1 MLPKRTSVMNSA
13 LLTYS
18 RPAQVVAKSLLDV
31 WLSGNR
37 HHLRTVLEDIA
48 LMPAPLDTSHE
59 FERIDLLKC
68 VAWRMKESE
77 ELFTPYAES
86 PLTAVWFDLLR
97 HLSAAP
103 SLRAGKF
110 RAGNSYLNSAPA
122 VLRYQTSGKLTC
134 AVDQTIE

>member
-1 MLPKRTSVMNSA
+1 MLPKRDSVMNSA

-18 RPAQVVAKSLLDV
+18 RPAELLAKSLLDV

-48 LMPAPLDTSHE
+48 LMPFPVDTNHE
-59 FERIDLLKC
+59 FERLDLLKC

-77 ELFTPYAES
+77 EFFTPYEES
-86 PLTAVWFDLLR
+86 AQAKVWFDLLR

-103 SLRAGKF
+103 SSGGGKF
-110 RAGNSYLNSAPA
+110 RAKNPDLNSALA
-122 VLRYQTSGKLTC
+122 VLRH
-134 AVDQTIE
+134 

>member
-1 MLPKRTSVMNSA
+1 MNSA

-18 RPAQVVAKSLLDV
+18 RPAGLLAKSLLDV

-48 LMPAPLDTSHE
+48 LMPYPMDADHE
-59 FERIDLLKC
+59 FECLDLLKC

-86 PLTAVWFDLLR
+86 ARTTVWFDLLR
-97 HLSAAP
+97 NLSARLPYAP
-103 SLRAGKF
+103 GS
-110 RAGNSYLNSAPA
+110 
-122 VLRYQTSGKLTC
+122 SGLGTP
-134 AVDQTIE
+134 I